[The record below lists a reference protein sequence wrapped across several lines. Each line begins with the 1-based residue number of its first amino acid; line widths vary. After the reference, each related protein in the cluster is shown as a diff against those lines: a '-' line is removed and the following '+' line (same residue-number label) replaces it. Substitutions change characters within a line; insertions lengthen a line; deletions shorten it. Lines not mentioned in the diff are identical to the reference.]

1 MSATPFTRRKFL
13 ISTAAAA
20 SSAWFLAACSGGE
33 PDTPAAA
40 PQSPQLIPQSDIDAA
55 MNTETTL
62 TFWTWVPDIEKEVK
76 LFTTKYPKIKVN
88 VTNVGQGTPHYQKL
102 RSTIQSGQG
111 APDVAQVEFQYINSF
126 TLGEGDLL
134 DLTPY
139 APATLKDSYPGWV
152 WSQVFT
158 NGGLWGIPQDTGPM
172 GLLYREDLLQQAGLE
187 APKTYDDFAAAAQT
201 YHSKNP
207 KSFLVNVAPN
217 QAGQMVAYLWQ
228 AGVRP
233 FSFDGQQ
240 TVKVDLASEQA
251 KSVVKFWGDL
261 VTNGTASS
269 DPDFND
275 SWYQGLANGKWATL
289 PIAAWGPV
297 FLQGTAGKT
306 SGKWRAAELPQWDA
320 STLVSSNWG
329 GSTDAVLK
337 LSKNQIAASQ
347 LALFINTD
355 KESALKMANEQFLF
369 PALNEILEDPDFLN
383 QEFKFY
389 GGQKVNEKFAQI
401 SETVGTDFQWLPFMD
416 FVYTNFDETLG
427 KAFADKTDAVAGLQ
441 AWQDGCAKYA
451 KDQGFTVA

>member
-1 MSATPFTRRKFL
+1 
-13 ISTAAAA
+13 
-20 SSAWFLAACSGGE
+20 
-33 PDTPAAA
+33 
-40 PQSPQLIPQSDIDAA
+40 
-55 MNTETTL
+55 
-62 TFWTWVPDIEKEVK
+62 
-76 LFTTKYPKIKVN
+76 
-88 VTNVGQGTPHYQKL
+88 
-102 RSTIQSGQG
+102 
-111 APDVAQVEFQYINSF
+111 
-126 TLGEGDLL
+126 
-134 DLTPY
+134 
-139 APATLKDSYPGWV
+139 
-152 WSQVFT
+152 
-158 NGGLWGIPQDTGPM
+158 M

-187 APKTYDDFAAAAQT
+187 VPKTYDDFAAAAQT
-201 YHSKNP
+201 YHSKSA
-207 KSFLVNVAPN
+207 KSYLVNVAPN
-217 QAGQMVAYLWQ
+217 EAGQLVAYLWQ
-228 AGVRP
+228 AGARP

-261 VTNGTASS
+261 VTSGTASN
-269 DPDFND
+269 DPAFTDT
-275 SWYQGLANGKWATL
+275 WYQGLAGGKCATL

-306 SGKWRAAELPQWDA
+306 SGKWRAADLPQWDA
-320 STLVSSNWG
+320 NNVVSSNWG

-369 PALNEILEDPDFLN
+369 PALNEILEDPSFLN

-389 GGQKVNEKFAQI
+389 GGQKVNEEFAQI

-416 FVYTNFDETLG
+416 FVYTNFNETLG

-441 AWQDGCAKYA
+441 AWQDACAKFA